1 MKCNECGLIWRS
13 KQSLH
18 IVKEYDKKYFN
29 SKNYLKNRAHK
40 IKKSEGLLRLAKQFN
55 PEINNLLEVG
65 CSVGN
70 TLQAAH
76 NLGINHLGIDIS
88 SFAVNFC
95 NRMNLNA
102 KQINL
107 EQLLNQKETFDL
119 VFMQHVLEH
128 FESPAKML
136 EKCNQL
142 LVQNGLV
149 LILVPNAG
157 YFKAHKKREQH
168 RFYSKQGVGA
178 EHFVYFN
185 YDTLSEVLE
194 STGYNVIQ
202 KNYPLFVKSSNTPL
216 NLLNR
221 LFRKTL
227 SFLKFD
233 QEIIVVAQK
242 KAV

>member
-13 KQSLH
+13 KHSLH
-18 IVKEYDKKYFN
+18 IVKEYDKNYFN

-40 IKKSEGLLRLAKQFN
+40 IKKSEGLLRLAQQFK
-55 PEINNLLEVG
+55 PEINKLLEVG

-70 TLQAAH
+70 TLQAAQ
-76 NLGINHLGIDIS
+76 NIGINHLGIDIS

-107 EQLLNQKETFDL
+107 EQLLNQKEKFDL
-119 VFMQHVLEH
+119 IFMQHVLEH
-128 FESPAKML
+128 FESPARML
-136 EKCNQL
+136 EKCNL
-142 LVQNGLV
+142 LLNKNGLI
-149 LILVPNAG
+149 LIMVPNAK
-157 YFKAHKKREQH
+157 YFKAHKKRDQH
-168 RFYSKQGVGA
+168 RFYSKKGVGA

-194 STGYNVIQ
+194 STGFNVVQ
-202 KNYPLFVKSSNTPL
+202 KNYPIAVKNSNSPI

-221 LFRKTL
+221 MFRRALT
-227 SFLKFD
+227 FLKFD
-233 QEIIVVAQK
+233 QEIIVVAK